1 LEIGDS
7 CVETPSPLQSGCD
20 FQSQFILP
28 FPGPISIEPE
38 EIISG
43 RAVIMSSRSFSVAS
57 FETVSAS
64 GVAPTFQMAC
74 WMGMEGKF
82 QI

>member
-1 LEIGDS
+1 MIRRTSE
-7 CVETPSPLQSGCD
+7 PSGAIANKSMIPPKLVLTCR
-20 FQSQFILP
+20 
-28 FPGPISIEPE
+28 PIRIQPE

-43 RAVIMSSRSFSVAS
+43 RAVILSSRSFSVAS

-74 WMGMEGKF
+74 WIGMENP
-82 QI
+82 